1 MIVYA
6 LMTEQQVEGE
16 YAFMV
21 TTLHATEESAKA
33 EAERLGLHGWNH
45 YVEPMEVKE

>member
-16 YAFMV
+16 FAFMV
-21 TTLHATEESAKA
+21 ESLYATRESANA
-33 EAERLGLHGWNH
+33 EAKRLGLHSWNH
-45 YVEPMEVKE
+45 YVEPMEVQE